1 MATLFE
7 SVQLGSLVLANRVF
21 MAPLTRTRADDD
33 GVPSEFAATY
43 YSQRASAGLI
53 VTEAT
58 QISPMGKG
66 YANTPGIHSPE
77 QVRGW
82 GRIVESVHNS
92 GGRIFLQLW
101 HVGRISHTSLLPNN
115 VQPVAPSAIRANAYT
130 HIATGAA
137 QVSEPV
143 ALTASGIKET
153 LADYQRAAANAKEAG
168 FDGVEIHAANGYLID
183 QFLRTGT
190 NQRTDKYGGVAAN
203 RVRFLTEAVEQVL
216 EAWDSKQIGVRI
228 SPTVDFNDMS
238 DDNPRDTFSVAV
250 ARLNG
255 YGLGYLHV
263 VEQAQD
269 SKGSSEEDLALSAYL
284 RTLWKG
290 LYVVNGG
297 YDGPKG
303 EEAIRSGHADAV
315 AYGRAFLANPDLPR
329 RLQLGAALN
338 EPDPTTFYGG
348 DALAIRDPL
357 LSSFT
362 THRFLTSRQTRW
374 QGCSAVSWA
383 TPFLLSLLR
392 ILLECEDLSAY

>member
-1 MATLFE
+1 VANLFE

-21 MAPLTRTRADDD
+21 MAPLTRNRADAD
-33 GVPSEFAATY
+33 GMPGELAATY

-66 YANTPGIHSPE
+66 YINTPGIHSPE
-77 QVRGW
+77 QVRAW
-82 GRIVESVHNS
+82 SRIVESVHKS

-101 HVGRISHTSLLPNN
+101 HVGRISHSSLLPNN
-115 VQPVAPSAIRANAYT
+115 ARPVAPSAIRANSRT
-130 HIATGAA
+130 LIATGMA

-153 LADYQRAAANAKEAG
+153 LADYRRAAGKAKEAG

-190 NQRTDKYGGVAAN
+190 NQRTDEYGGAASN
-203 RVRFLTEAVEQVL
+203 RVRFLTEAVERVL
-216 EAWDSKQIGVRI
+216 EAWDSGQVGVRI
-228 SPTVDFNDMS
+228 SPTGSFNDMS
-238 DDNPRDTFSVAV
+238 DDNPFDTFSVAV
-250 ARLNG
+250 GRLND

-263 VEQAQD
+263 VEMAQN
-269 SKGSSEEDLALSAYL
+269 SKGPSEVDIAMSAQL

-290 LYVVNGG
+290 LYVANGG
-297 YDGPKG
+297 YDGPRG
-303 EEAIRSGHADAV
+303 EEAIRSGHADAI
-315 AYGRAFLANPDLPR
+315 AYGRPFLANPDLPR

-348 DALAIRDPL
+348 GAAGYTSYPAL
-357 LSSFT
+357 S
-362 THRFLTSRQTRW
+362 
-374 QGCSAVSWA
+374 
-383 TPFLLSLLR
+383 
-392 ILLECEDLSAY
+392 

>member
-1 MATLFE
+1 MPNLFE
-7 SVQLGSLVLANRVF
+7 PVQLGSFVLANRVF
-21 MAPLTRTRADDD
+21 MAPLTRTRADAD
-33 GVPSEFAATY
+33 GVPSSLAATY
-43 YSQRASAGLI
+43 YGQRASAGLI

-66 YANTPGIHSPE
+66 YSNTPGIHSPE

-82 GRIVESVHNS
+82 SRIVESVHNS

-101 HVGRISHTSLLPNN
+101 HVGRISHSSLLPNN
-115 VQPVAPSAIRANAYT
+115 AQPVAPSAVRANAHT

-143 ALTASGIKET
+143 ALTPRGIKET
-153 LADYQRAAANAKEAG
+153 LADYRRAASNAKEAG

-190 NQRTDKYGGVAAN
+190 NQRTDEYGGVAPN

-216 EAWDSKQIGVRI
+216 EVWDRKQVGVRL
-228 SPTVDFNDMS
+228 SPTVDFNDMR
-238 DDNPRDTFSVAV
+238 DDNPLETFSVTV
-250 ARLNG
+250 ARLNDF
-255 YGLGYLHV
+255 GLGYLHV
-263 VEQAQD
+263 VERAQD
-269 SKGSSEEDLALSAYL
+269 SNGSGEEALALSAHL

-297 YDGPKG
+297 YDGLKG
-303 EEAIRSGHADAV
+303 EEALRTGHADAV

-348 DALAIRDPL
+348 GTAGYTSYPAL
-357 LSSFT
+357 T
-362 THRFLTSRQTRW
+362 
-374 QGCSAVSWA
+374 
-383 TPFLLSLLR
+383 
-392 ILLECEDLSAY
+392 

>member
-1 MATLFE
+1 MPNLFE
-7 SVQLGSLVLANRVF
+7 FVQLGSLVLANRVF
-21 MAPLTRTRADDD
+21 MAPLTRTRADAD
-33 GVPSEFAATY
+33 GVPSKLAATY
-43 YSQRASAGLI
+43 YAQRASAGLI

-77 QVRGW
+77 QVQGW
-82 GRIVESVHNS
+82 SRIVESVHNS

-115 VQPVAPSAIRANAYT
+115 AQPVAPSAIRANAYT

-137 QVSEPV
+137 QVSEPI

-153 LADYQRAAANAKEAG
+153 LADYRRAAGNAKEAG

-269 SKGSSEEDLALSAYL
+269 SKGSTNEDLALSAQL

-297 YDGPKG
+297 YDGLRG
-303 EEAIRSGHADAV
+303 EEALRTGHADAV

-348 DALAIRDPL
+348 DAAGYTSYPA
-357 LSSFT
+357 LS
-362 THRFLTSRQTRW
+362 
-374 QGCSAVSWA
+374 
-383 TPFLLSLLR
+383 
-392 ILLECEDLSAY
+392 

>member
-1 MATLFE
+1 MPNLFE
-7 SVQLGSLVLANRVF
+7 PVQLGSFVLANRVF
-21 MAPLTRTRADDD
+21 MAPLTRTRADAD
-33 GVPSEFAATY
+33 GVPSNLAATY
-43 YSQRASAGLI
+43 YGQRASAGLI

-66 YANTPGIHSPE
+66 YSNTPGIHSPE

-82 GRIVESVHNS
+82 SRIVESVHNS

-101 HVGRISHTSLLPNN
+101 HVGRISHSSLLPNN
-115 VQPVAPSAIRANAYT
+115 AQPVAPSAVRANAHT

-143 ALTASGIKET
+143 ALTPRGIKET
-153 LADYQRAAANAKEAG
+153 LADYRRAASNAKEAG

-190 NQRTDKYGGVAAN
+190 NQRTDEYGGVAPN

-216 EAWDSKQIGVRI
+216 EAWDSKLVGVRI
-228 SPTVDFNDMS
+228 SPTVDFNDMR
-238 DDNPRDTFSVAV
+238 DDNPLETFSVTV
-250 ARLNG
+250 ARLNDF
-255 YGLGYLHV
+255 GLGYLHV
-263 VEQAQD
+263 VERAQD
-269 SKGSSEEDLALSAYL
+269 SNGSGEEALALSAHL

-297 YDGPKG
+297 YDGLKG
-303 EEAIRSGHADAV
+303 EEALRTGHADAV

-348 DALAIRDPL
+348 GAAGYTSYPAL
-357 LSSFT
+357 T
-362 THRFLTSRQTRW
+362 
-374 QGCSAVSWA
+374 
-383 TPFLLSLLR
+383 
-392 ILLECEDLSAY
+392 

>member
-7 SVQLGSLVLANRVF
+7 PVQFGSLVLANRVF
-21 MAPLTRTRADDD
+21 MAPLTRTRADAD
-33 GVPSEFAATY
+33 GVPSNLAATY
-43 YSQRASAGLI
+43 YAQRASAGLI

-66 YANTPGIHSPE
+66 YSNTPGIHSPE

-82 GRIVESVHNS
+82 SRIVESVHNS

-101 HVGRISHTSLLPNN
+101 HVGRISHTSLLPNDA
-115 VQPVAPSAIRANAYT
+115 QPVAPSAVRADAYT

-143 ALTASGIKET
+143 ALTPRGIKET
-153 LADYQRAAANAKEAG
+153 LTDYRRAASNAKEAG
-168 FDGVEIHAANGYLID
+168 FDGVEVHAANGYLID

-190 NQRTDKYGGVAAN
+190 NQRTDEYGGVAAN
-203 RVRFLTEAVEQVL
+203 RVRFLTETVEQVL
-216 EAWDSKQIGVRI
+216 ESWDRKQIGVRL

-238 DDNPRDTFSVAV
+238 DDNPRETFSVTV
-250 ARLNG
+250 ERLNG

-269 SKGSSEEDLALSAYL
+269 SKGNAEDAIELSDHL

-297 YDGPKG
+297 YDGPRGK
-303 EEAIRSGHADAV
+303 EAIRTGHADAI

-348 DALAIRDPL
+348 DAAGYTSYPA
-357 LSSFT
+357 LS
-362 THRFLTSRQTRW
+362 
-374 QGCSAVSWA
+374 
-383 TPFLLSLLR
+383 
-392 ILLECEDLSAY
+392 